1 MSFSYPIGFYVYGRD
16 NYPALG
22 PDRAKVL
29 GYFSR
34 SLIPSTDTEFP
45 KGLLR
50 LVVAPLTT
58 AQQAP
63 QAGKDFEVVNVS
75 INFST

>member
-1 MSFSYPIGFYVYGRD
+1 MSYTFPIGFYVYGRGTYAD
-16 NYPALG
+16 LG

-29 GYFSR
+29 GYFSN
-34 SLIPSTDTEFP
+34 SLIPSLDTEFP

-50 LVVAPLTT
+50 FVVAPLTT

-63 QAGKDFEVVNVS
+63 QLGKEFEVVNVA
-75 INFST
+75 IDFST